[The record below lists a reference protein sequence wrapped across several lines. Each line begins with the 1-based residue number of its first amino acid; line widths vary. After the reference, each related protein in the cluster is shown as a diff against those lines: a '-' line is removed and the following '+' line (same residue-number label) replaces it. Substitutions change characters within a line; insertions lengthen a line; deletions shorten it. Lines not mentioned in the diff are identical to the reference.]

1 MRTADTKKPLERAAF
16 FINIAEIV
24 LLDLCFFIRHVLAYF
39 GIELHDLH
47 FRRRGALVF
56 GRRVE
61 VTRTGGRFQLDF
73 VAA

>member
-1 MRTADTKKPLERAAF
+1 MKKAVHQNGSFFNTAKIE
-16 FINIAEIV
+16 
-24 LLDLCFFIRHVLAYF
+24 LLDLCFFVRHVLAYF
-39 GIELHDLH
+39 GIEFHDLH

-61 VTRTGGRFQLDF
+61 MTRTGGRFQLDF